1 MVPHFEQMHMI
12 KREAIRQIVFFFA
25 EFFNKNQ
32 CDLVLGG
39 AVRGLNR

>member
-12 KREAIRQIVFFFA
+12 KREAIRQIVFFA